1 MGAMKELFTQKQD
14 QYATFKFHCDGCPIE
29 EAAKEGWDS
38 MVERL
43 YDGNQE
49 AAMEEFHLWLNAH
62 TSESIAIS
70 MNEAMNM
77 ADAQDT
83 EDEIIA
89 QERFGQFEVDPMGRV
104 DPRDCV
110 MGTAESLGMEDEA
123 HFSSKDDCPGI

>member
-14 QYATFKFHCDGCPIE
+14 QYATFRFHCDGCPIE
-29 EAAKEGWDS
+29 EAAKEGWES

-62 TSESIAIS
+62 TTEDMDLAEAIRLSEETAR
-70 MNEAMNM
+70 ME
-77 ADAQDT
+77 T

-89 QERFGQFEVDPMGRV
+89 QERFEQFEVDPMGRV

-123 HFSSKDDCPGI
+123 HFSSKDDCP